1 MSDFAIAMLV
11 KPLALLALF
20 IPAVLLGRLVMR
32 RIPEGRVKRL
42 LARRV
47 GP

>member
-1 MSDFAIAMLV
+1 LSDFAIAMLV
-11 KPLALLALF
+11 KPLVLLALF
-20 IPAVLLGRLVMR
+20 VPAALLGRWVIR

-42 LARRV
+42 LSSRI